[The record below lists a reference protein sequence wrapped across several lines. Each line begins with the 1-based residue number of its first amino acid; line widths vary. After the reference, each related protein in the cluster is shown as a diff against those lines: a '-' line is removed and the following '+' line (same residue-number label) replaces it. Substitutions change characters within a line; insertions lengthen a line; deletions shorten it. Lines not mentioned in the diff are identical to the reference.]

1 MTLMEQ
7 LSAYIPYNE
16 QEARDRALLLEC
28 LRREPDVMTRQ
39 NPLAHFT
46 ASAWIVNPTRTRV
59 LMVYHNIYHSWSWLG
74 GHADGE
80 TDLLAVA
87 LREVKEEAGI
97 ANVRPVSPDIYSLE
111 SLTVDGHVKKG
122 QYVSSHLHLNV
133 TYLLEADSDEAVS
146 IKEDENSGV
155 AWFTPEEALACGFH
169 RPHI

>member
-80 TDLLAVA
+80 SDQAGLKAAADLY
-87 LREVKEEAGI
+87 VKELGEAAG
-97 ANVRPVSPDIYSLE
+97 R
-111 SLTVDGHVKKG
+111 
-122 QYVSSHLHLNV
+122 
-133 TYLLEADSDEAVS
+133 
-146 IKEDENSGV
+146 
-155 AWFTPEEALACGFH
+155 W
-169 RPHI
+169 